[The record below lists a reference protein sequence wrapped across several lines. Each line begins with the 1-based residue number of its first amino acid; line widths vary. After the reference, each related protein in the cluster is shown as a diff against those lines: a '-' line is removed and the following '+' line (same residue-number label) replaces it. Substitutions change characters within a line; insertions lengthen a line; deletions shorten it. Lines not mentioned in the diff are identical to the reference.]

1 MVCARCGKV
10 LDTYKQERNADSYG
24 SNIYACPHCG
34 KPYRFSRQVVV
45 TELSV
50 DTQLKEDDWGNKVI
64 NDENYNELNFSL
76 NMLK

>member
-1 MVCARCGKV
+1 MVCTRCGEV

-24 SNIYACPHCG
+24 SNIYACPKCG

-50 DTQLKEDDWGNKVI
+50 DTQLKEDDWGHRIV
-64 NDENYNELNFSL
+64 NDVTFSKKRL
-76 NMLK
+76 AQLK